1 MDGSTFC
8 FTSSDADRMIGTEP
22 SLFTAGMSEALTST
36 RATSSITMQVAIAS
50 APSPP

>member
-1 MDGSTFC
+1 MGGSTFR
-8 FTSSDADRMIGTEP
+8 FTLSSPDRMIGIDP
-22 SLFTAGMSEALTST
+22 SLFTAGIREELQST